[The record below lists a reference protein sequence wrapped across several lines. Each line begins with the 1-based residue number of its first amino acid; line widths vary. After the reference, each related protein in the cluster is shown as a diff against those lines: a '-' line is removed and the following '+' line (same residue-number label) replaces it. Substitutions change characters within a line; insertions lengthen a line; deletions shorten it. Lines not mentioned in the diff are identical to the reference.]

1 MCLFC
6 AGLEG
11 SLAPSAAASAEP
23 LPQVADLLVSPTIPP
38 SPMVAALAST
48 APPSSPLVIAAL
60 PVPKSPEE
68 PVTQQSFLNAL
79 FDWDDS
85 GSQLPQPALPEASDT
100 PATPLPAAVVTAAFG
115 SPVRPQPSGQLVEP
129 PPHAA
134 AVTDPS
140 SSGAVTDPSLVH
152 SDESPSS
159 PPTLAMARLV
169 GRLAEEGT
177 GASPTSGHRLIAQ
190 LLRSSCGELGSVD
203 EHSSGSSSED
213 GGSSSAGTCNSP
225 TIGLHNRQ
233 SAAGSAPLSTPVRAA
248 VADAVSSSSTFRPQQ
263 LIMQLMATTE
273 PTDEVGAAAEVEAA
287 IQQSLLAGRDGA
299 TLQSAATKV
308 DDDEGIPRLAF
319 SCSPELPTSSTG
331 KRPTRRQ
338 RPCCA
343 HLPLDPAGF
352 SPSPSPPPVF
362 RSRDELQGISV
373 LLAMAAGPEAEEAIA
388 PVVASAGPALIL
400 GGSFFDLGGISTL
413 VHPAP
418 SPLPTASPATAIHML
433 LTEMVSELE
442 VTEPVHCQAAVEGSS
457 VADETSSAVGPALCN
472 AAGAEGMLALMT
484 TEAAE
489 ETAAASRLEPLVLL
503 SPASAT
509 RHIIDEMLSM
519 LPTPTQAT
527 RSTSELLTT
536 LPILGCSDVK
546 AAPGT
551 ETSETAAPTASSPSG
566 GEEQALEAAAPLASS
581 PPRGEGQALEWS
593 GWQLAGA
600 TEQLPAPADS
610 AAAPAASAARP
621 TASPE
626 VAALPAPSAVKP
638 TAISGIAA
646 LPAPGMPKGNRHL
659 LVSSDVPVDLPAA
672 KDLEPLQQQQ
682 QQQQVARILFFDA
695 PAAALP
701 FDPVAMAAS
710 SIPSASTA
718 PINIAPS
725 VLMAP
730 TAPISVP
737 PTPGAVALGPS
748 LAAAGEEAPAPPPV
762 VAVPPLSSTRPVYSS
777 MTPSLGWAGI
787 GSLGRHAPGLSP
799 SVSPSP
805 PPTSGLGAP
814 SAVLDVQ
821 QQQGDADPPGSDA
834 IMPTQQQ
841 GFGSPHTVHTLKRR
855 LPQSGLENRMEP
867 LPVSVASVSAPA
879 PSGCISSGVAML
891 LPLPRPESGTRL
903 APRVTSRSCG
913 GGGEVQQQHG
923 GGGGL
928 KGFQEAVAAG
938 VSPIKHVWG
947 ALVNSLVAS
956 SSSGVTASPSCASES
971 EGETQGAK
979 R

>member
-1 MCLFC
+1 M
-6 AGLEG
+6 AT
-11 SLAPSAAASAEP
+11 
-23 LPQVADLLVSPTIPP
+23 LLLSPTIPS
-38 SPMVAALAST
+38 SPLEAALASS
-48 APPSSPLVIAAL
+48 AIPASPLVVAAL

-85 GSQLPQPALPEASDT
+85 GSQLPQPALPEASRDSDA

-418 SPLPTASPATAIHML
+418 SPPPTASPVTAIHVL
-433 LTEMVSELE
+433 LTEMVLELE
-442 VTEPVHCQAAVEGSS
+442 VSELIQEAAIEGSE
-457 VADETSSAVGPALCN
+457 ADETSNAVGPALSN

-489 ETAAASRLEPLVLL
+489 KTAAACRPEPLVLL

-509 RHIIDEMLSM
+509 RHIIDEMLTM
-519 LPTPTQAT
+519 LPTPTQAART
-527 RSTSELLTT
+527 TSELPTT

-546 AAPGT
+546 AAPDAD
-551 ETSETAAPTASSPSG
+551 TSEAAAPTAFSLHG
-566 GEEQALEAAAPLASS
+566 GEEQALEAAAPPASS
-581 PPRGEGQALEWS
+581 PPRGDEQMLEWS
-593 GWQLAGA
+593 SWQLAGA
-600 TEQLPAPADS
+600 AEQLPAAVDT
-610 AAAPAASAARP
+610 AAASSASAAGP
-621 TASPE
+621 KAPCE
-626 VAALPAPSAVKP
+626 AAALLAPSASAFKP
-638 TAISGIAA
+638 AA
-646 LPAPGMPKGNRHL
+646 KDM
-659 LVSSDVPVDLPAA
+659 PVDLPTA
-672 KDLEPLQQQQ
+672 KEPEPLQ
-682 QQQQVARILFFDA
+682 QQQQVARILFFDV

-701 FDPVAMAAS
+701 PDPVVAAPS
-710 SIPSASTA
+710 SAPLAPTA
-718 PINIAPS
+718 LINIAPS

-730 TAPISVP
+730 TASISVP
-737 PTPGAVALGPS
+737 PTPDAATLGPS
-748 LAAAGEEAPAPPPV
+748 PAAAGEAAPPPV
-762 VAVPPLSSTRPVYSS
+762 IAAAPPLLSSTRPVYSS

-805 PPTSGLGAP
+805 PPTSGQGAP
-814 SAVLDVQ
+814 SAVPDVQ
-821 QQQGDADPPGSDA
+821 QPHGDADPPGSDDA
-834 IMPTQQQ
+834 IVPTLHQ

-867 LPVSVASVSAPA
+867 VPVSVASASAPA
-879 PSGCISSGVAML
+879 PSGCLSSSVAMPP
-891 LPLPRPESGTRL
+891 PLPRPESGTPRL
-903 APRVTSRSCG
+903 APRVASWSC
-913 GGGEVQQQHG
+913 GGGEVQEQQQQQQG

-928 KGFQEAVAAG
+928 RGFQEAVAAG

-956 SSSGVTASPSCASES
+956 SSGITASPSCASES
-971 EGETQGAK
+971 EGEMQGAK